1 MGTSSHRTV
10 ENGQL
15 PVLYRPGAARQD
27 APAVVAGARYARLV
41 EPSVS
46 DTTPTAE
53 KPKLSDRDRTERL
66 ALLEVADVAGVGDHD
81 TLATIE
87 QLTRAER

>member
-1 MGTSSHRTV
+1 M
-10 ENGQL
+10 
-15 PVLYRPGAARQD
+15 
-27 APAVVAGARYARLV
+27 

-53 KPKLSDRDRTERL
+53 LPKLSDRDRTERL
-66 ALLEVADVAGVGDHD
+66 ALLAERLRDPEGLDHD